1 MTADDE
7 NSRPNLLRSATRAPV
22 SIIYADQT
30 IGSVDLTKELLSKIK
45 SRFISLDVPEFL
57 IISSEFFRIFTPLQS
72 TINFSQLLHSPKQ
85 SYSDRIVIEI

>member
-7 NSRPNLLRSATRAPV
+7 NSRPNLLRSATRAPF

-45 SRFISLDVPEFL
+45 SRFISPDVPEFL
-57 IISSEFFRIFTPLQS
+57 IISSEFFRIFTLLQS